1 MTEMELRVLA
11 ALRQLNQ
18 EIGCVFSYDIAAEV
32 EKCARTVRYH
42 LNKMLGMGLVR
53 FSKKGGWVAA

>member
-1 MTEMELRVLA
+1 MTEMEAKVLA
-11 ALRQLNQ
+11 ALRQLNR
-18 EIGCVFSYDIAAEV
+18 ELGCVFSYDIAEEV

-42 LNKMLGMGLVR
+42 LNKLLRMGVVR

>member
-18 EIGCVFSYDIAAEV
+18 ELGRVFSYDVAEEI
-32 EKCARTVRYH
+32 EKTARTARYH
-42 LNKMLGMGLVR
+42 LNKLLEAGRVEYSRGR
-53 FSKKGGWVAA
+53 GWVAA

>member
-1 MTEMELRVLA
+1 MTEMEAKVLA

-18 EIGCVFSYDIAAEV
+18 EMTRVFSYDVAEEV

-42 LNKMLGMGLVR
+42 LNKMRDMGLVQYR
-53 FSKKGGWVAA
+53 RGSGWVAA